1 MTDERKTFDHHFSF
15 IASSGP
21 PGPDRRCR
29 GRRGRPSK
37 SAAEYESEG
46 YTVVYFSDT
55 GYESK
60 GFLVLDKGVTYLKE
74 TANGGISRS
83 ENRFSLSSGNFKKTS
98 SPDGLDSIYNI

>member
-1 MTDERKTFDHHFSF
+1 MKEKHLIIISVLLLLLVLLGLTGAAGAD
-15 IASSGP
+15 AAA
-21 PGPDRRCR
+21 
-29 GRRGRPSK
+29 PSK

-46 YTVVYFSDT
+46 YTVVYLSDT